1 MKIERRRF
9 LRTTL
14 GASLAAGLLPRCGP
28 GATPSDAGADLA
40 QPDATGADSEAD
52 AASDSGV
59 DAIAQDTGALADGGC
74 LARASEFGPGTGLF
88 RHGVASGDP
97 LTDAVILWTRVTPPA
112 GVASVEVTYELST
125 ERTFAT
131 IARAG
136 TLSTT
141 ASRDFTVKVD
151 ANGLT
156 AGRTYFYRFR
166 AMGETSP
173 IGRTRTAPEG
183 DVSRL
188 RLALVSCS
196 SYGHGY
202 FHGYKALS
210 RRADLDAVVHLGD
223 YIYEYA
229 TALDAPC
236 FGGTYGSVRPYDPPH
251 EIKTLEDYRRRYAH
265 YRRDPDLQDAHRQ
278 HPFIAIWD
286 DHEFADNAH
295 PAGAENHSASEGDWA
310 ARVQAAMQAYREWM
324 PIREQMDGRIY
335 RRMRFGSLV
344 DLVLLDT
351 RMAGRDPQ
359 IDRPSS
365 PERTNA
371 MRQLLGAQQEAWLA
385 TQIADAG
392 ARWKLLGQQVMMSDA
407 FAVFP
412 NVDQWDGY
420 PAARQRFF
428 EMLARSSARDVVVL
442 TGDIHSSWAWS
453 VVPDG
458 ATFEPTTGAGAVA
471 VEFVV
476 PAVTSPGFPAA
487 VGPSFAAELR
497 MTKRNLSYVELV
509 KRGYVVLDITDARVE
524 AAWFLF
530 DRIDTP
536 TAQTER
542 VSAVRSVDR
551 GSSRLREVTTPA
563 EPRADAPPLAP

>member
-28 GATPSDAGADLA
+28 GAAPADAQPEGSLDASQPDAELDAGADSTMPPA
-40 QPDATGADSEAD
+40 
-52 AASDSGV
+52 
-59 DAIAQDTGALADGGC
+59 DTGVLPDGGC
-74 LARASEFGPGTGLF
+74 LARASEFGPGEGVF

-97 LTDAVILWTRVTPPA
+97 LTDSVILWTRVTPPA
-112 GVASVEVTYELST
+112 ATMMVEVTYELST

-131 IARAG
+131 ITRTG
-136 TLSTT
+136 MISTS
-141 ASRDFTVKVD
+141 AARDFTVKVD
-151 ANGLT
+151 ANGLS
-156 AGRTYFYRFR
+156 AGRTYYYRFR
-166 AMGETSP
+166 AMGAVSP
-173 IGRTRTAPEG
+173 IGRTRTAPDG
-183 DVSRL
+183 DISRL
-188 RLALVSCS
+188 RFAVVSCS

-202 FHGYKALS
+202 FHAYKALS

-236 FGGTYGSVRPYDPPH
+236 FGKSYGAVRPYDPPH
-251 EIKTLEDYRRRYAH
+251 VIKTLEDYRRRYAH

-278 HPFIAIWD
+278 HPFITVWD

-295 PAGAENHSASEGDWA
+295 TSGAEDHTAADGDWEQRK
-310 ARVQAAMQAYREWM
+310 RVAKQVYAEWM

-335 RRMRFGSLV
+335 RRLRFGSLV

-351 RMAGRDPQ
+351 RIEGRDAQ
-359 IDRPSS
+359 VARPSS

-385 TQIADAG
+385 TQLADAG
-392 ARWKLLGQQVMMSDA
+392 GRWKLLGQQVMMAAALDSI
-407 FAVFP
+407 P
-412 NVDQWDGY
+412 NTDQWDGY

-428 EMLARSSARDVVVL
+428 DLLARGPVRDVVVL
-442 TGDIHSSWAWS
+442 TGDIHSSWAWD
-453 VVPDG
+453 VVPEGVTYDR
-458 ATFEPTTGAGAVA
+458 TTGAGAVA
-471 VEFVV
+471 VEFVC

-487 VGPSFAAELR
+487 IGTTFANEIR
-497 MTKRNLSYVELV
+497 SMKPNLSFIELV
-509 KRGYVVLDITDARVE
+509 KRGYMVLDVTNERVE
-524 AAWFLF
+524 SAWFLY
-530 DRIDTP
+530 DRIDVS

-542 VSAVRSVDR
+542 VAGVRAVSR
-551 GSSRLREVTTPA
+551 GVSRLREVATPA
-563 EPRADAPPLAP
+563 EPRGDAPPLAP